1 MTSHRGWEAYDRYL
15 QNPPELTLEWNDAPT
30 GAKGWLVLNSLRG
43 GAAGGGTRMRV
54 GVTLDEVVHLA
65 KTMEL
70 KFAFSGPPIGGAKS
84 GIDFDPRDPR
94 KGEVLERW
102 FQAIRPFLSTCYGT
116 AGDVGVDEQR
126 EVVPLCRSLGLE
138 HPQQGIVTG
147 YLRPGAQ
154 GVPQVHARLRD
165 GLALP
170 VTTSELALPGGD
182 FRVSDLITGYGA
194 ARATVRLLES
204 LHGTAK
210 GARAIVE
217 GFGNVGGSAA
227 FYLARLGVKI
237 VGITDAQAGLMAP
250 QGLAALEVEDL
261 LRRRRGR
268 TLPDHPQRV
277 EGKLRN
283 QVYRTP
289 AEVFLPAAV
298 SGSVTLERLDDLS
311 RGGVEA
317 IVCGANQPFHEPA
330 PGSSHLIRSADA
342 RFAVVLDAVASM
354 GMARCFHHLMLDE
367 GLPRDSELFQD
378 VAQAVEGAVEM
389 ILERADGQSG
399 VDSTSRPTGLV
410 AAALDEALTRLG

>member
-1 MTSHRGWEAYDRYL
+1 MNPLRGWPGYDHYL
-15 QNPPELTLEWNDAPT
+15 QRPPELTLEWNDAPT
-30 GAKGWLVLNSLRG
+30 GARGWLVLNSLRG

-84 GIDFDPRDPR
+84 GIDFDPADPR
-94 KGEVLERW
+94 KGEVLARW
-102 FQAIRPFLSTCYGT
+102 FRAIRPFLSDCYGT

-147 YLRPGAQ
+147 YLRPGVA
-154 GVPQVHARLRD
+154 GLPQVHARLRD

-170 VTTSELALPGGD
+170 VTTPELALPGGD

-194 ARATVRLLES
+194 ARATVRLLKGI
-204 LHGTAK
+204 HGTAR

-227 FYLARLGVKI
+227 FYLARLGVRI
-237 VGITDAQAGLMAP
+237 VGITDAHAGLLAP
-250 QGLAALEVEDL
+250 EGLAAQEVEDL
-261 LRRRRGR
+261 LRRRQGR
-268 TLPDHPQRV
+268 TLPDHPRRMV
-277 EGKLRN
+277 GEARN
-283 QVYRTP
+283 EIYRTP

-298 SGSVTLERLDDLS
+298 SGSVTLERLDDLTQA
-311 RGGVEA
+311 GVRA
-317 IVCGANQPFHEPA
+317 IVCGANQPFRESA
-330 PGSSHLIRSADA
+330 PGRSDLLRAADD
-342 RFAVVLDAVASM
+342 RFSVVMDAVASM
-354 GMARCFHHLMLDE
+354 GMARCFHHLMRDE
-367 GLPRDSELFQD
+367 RQPQDGELFQD
-378 VAQAVEGAVEM
+378 VAQAVEEAVDM
-389 ILERADGQSG
+389 ILERARGKGDSHSPSG
-399 VDSTSRPTGLV
+399 PTGLV